1 MRGGGK
7 CSSRKFLFHFPRND
21 IEQTLFTQ
29 KIVNNP
35 RYSVVHDGLKLR
47 YHLQFVR
54 SELLC
59 KTVDTHKRDFSFH
72 HIAAASLS
80 EPERLAH
87 SLVDVVLM

>member
-1 MRGGGK
+1 MRGRGK
-7 CSSRKFLFHFPRND
+7 CSSRKFQFHFPRND
-21 IEQTLFTQ
+21 IEQTLSL

-35 RYSVVHDGLKLR
+35 PYSDVHDGLKLR

-59 KTVDTHKRDFSFH
+59 KTVDTHKRDFGFH